1 MNDILSI
8 VAADIFSCIIL
19 DIRYMVELCFRNLYG
34 LHNDINNLKFKLK
47 QND

>member
-1 MNDILSI
+1 MSDKN
-8 VAADIFSCIIL
+8 VAGIFSCIIL
-19 DIRYMVELCFRNLYG
+19 DIRYMVLLCLRKLDG

>member
-1 MNDILSI
+1 MYNSSL
-8 VAADIFSCIIL
+8 
-19 DIRYMVELCFRNLYG
+19 RNLDG